1 MKAHAFEIRVAFVG
15 NTNTGKSTL
24 INALLQG
31 KYSEV
36 AFGGTTTGVN
46 IFRIFTNKNH
56 LQLSNESSV
65 LGKDVCH
72 EEEENFDFDGES
84 TSSKTTKTEDKS
96 QEEATTWSIGP
107 DNLQSMDQVYQ
118 AISNANATLR
128 QSEEI
133 HETVFDIELPETVC
147 DMRNDTK
154 LVLVDI
160 PGLNTPGNNDMYLN
174 YVNTKWDSFDCVVV
188 VLDVYQDVD
197 EQASLLKLVKDNIA
211 NEKDIPVIVVCN
223 KVDDPY
229 NQDVAMLVVKH
240 QIEANEVFGPACKTS
255 SISNFRLSYL
265 LG

>member
-1 MKAHAFEIRVAFVG
+1 MKSHAFEIRVAFVG

-36 AFGGTTTGVN
+36 ALGGTTTGVN

-56 LQLSNESSV
+56 LQPSNESSE
-65 LGKDVCH
+65 LDKDVYI
-72 EEEENFDFDGES
+72 EEEEDFDYDGES

-96 QEEATTWSIGP
+96 QEEAATWSIGP

-128 QSEEI
+128 ESEEI
-133 HETVFDIELPETVC
+133 HETVFDIELPGTLC

-160 PGLNTPGNNDMYLN
+160 PGLNTPGKNYMYLN

-188 VLDVYQDVD
+188 VLDVFQDID
-197 EQASLLKLVKDNIA
+197 EQVCLWNVVKENIA

-229 NQDVAMLVVKH
+229 NQDVAMLVEKY
-240 QIEANEVFGPACKTS
+240 QIIASEVFGPACKTL
-255 SISNFRLSYL
+255 SISNFRLSYR

>member
-36 AFGGTTTGVN
+36 ALGGATKGVN
-46 IFRIFTNKNH
+46 IFRIFTKKDH
-56 LQLSNESSV
+56 LQLPNESSE

-72 EEEENFDFDGES
+72 EEEEFDFDGES
-84 TSSKTTKTEDKS
+84 ASSKTTKTEDIS
-96 QEEATTWSIGP
+96 QEEAATWSIGP
-107 DNLQSMDQVYQ
+107 DDLQSMDQVYQ

-133 HETVFDIELPETVC
+133 HETVFDIELPVTIC

-154 LVLVDI
+154 LVFVDI
-160 PGLNTPGNNDMYLN
+160 PGLNTPENNDMYLN

-188 VLDVYQDVD
+188 VLDVFQDID
-197 EQASLLKLVKDNIA
+197 EQASLLSVVKDNIA

-229 NQDVAMLVVKH
+229 NQDVAMLVEKH
-240 QIEANEVFGPACKTS
+240 QIKANEVFGPACKTS
-255 SISNFRLSYL
+255 SFSHFE

>member
-1 MKAHAFEIRVAFVG
+1 MKAHAFEIRVAFLG

-31 KYSEV
+31 QYSEV
-36 AFGGTTTGVN
+36 ALGGATKGVN
-46 IFRIFTNKNH
+46 IFRIFTKKDH
-56 LQLSNESSV
+56 SQLSNESSE
-65 LGKDVCH
+65 LGKDVCR
-72 EEEENFDFDGES
+72 EEEELDYDGES

-96 QEEATTWSIGP
+96 QEGATTWSIGP

-128 QSEEI
+128 QAEEI
-133 HETVFDIELPETVC
+133 HETVFDIELPVTLC

-188 VLDVYQDVD
+188 VLDVFQDID
-197 EQASLLKLVKDNIA
+197 EQASMLNLVKENIA

-229 NQDVAMLVVKH
+229 NQDVAMLVKKH
-240 QIEANEVFGPACKTS
+240 QIKSNEVFGPACKTS
-255 SISNFRLSYL
+255 SISNF
-265 LG
+265 

>member
-1 MKAHAFEIRVAFVG
+1 MKSHAFEIRVAFVG

-24 INALLQG
+24 IDALLQG

-36 AFGGTTTGVN
+36 ALGGATKGVN
-46 IFRIFTNKNH
+46 AFRIFTKKDH
-56 LQLSNESSV
+56 LQLSNENSE

-72 EEEENFDFDGES
+72 EEEEFDYDGES
-84 TSSKTTKTEDKS
+84 TSCKTTKTEDIS
-96 QEEATTWSIGP
+96 QEEAATWSIGP
-107 DNLQSMDQVYQ
+107 DDLQSMDQVYQ

-128 QSEEI
+128 QAEEI

-160 PGLNTPGNNDMYLN
+160 PGWNTPGKNDMYLN
-174 YVNTKWDSFDCVVV
+174 YVNSKWDSFDCVVV
-188 VLDVYQDVD
+188 VLDVFQDDD
-197 EQASLLKLVKDNIA
+197 EQELLLNLVNYNIA

-229 NQDVAMLVVKH
+229 NQDAAMLVEKY
-240 QIEANEVFGPACKTS
+240 QIIASEVFGPACKTS
-255 SISNFRLSYL
+255 SISNF
-265 LG
+265 